1 MKIKDELWFQLDRTL
16 VTQVDSIQ
24 CCKMA
29 ARSQGAVCICLRYV
43 FCRVISSP
51 ADSVAGRAL
60 EWSHFGLTALES
72 VGQAPYIKRIAIAG
86 ADRALNA
93 RAART
98 RARGQRCRISES

>member
-1 MKIKDELWFQLDRTL
+1 MLPKWIRYN
-16 VTQVDSIQ
+16 
-24 CCKMA
+24 A
-29 ARSQGAVCICLRYV
+29 AKWRLEVKVRCASVRYV

-51 ADSVAGRAL
+51 ADSVTL
-60 EWSHFGLTALES
+60 EWSHFGLTALGS

-98 RARGQRCRISES
+98 RADKGAASAKVNYIARGRNFFAIAPGSAL